1 MIKYRLICDG
11 EHEFDG
17 WFAGSA
23 AFDEQVEQGDIACPM
38 CGSCNVTKALMAPS
52 IVTSK
57 SKRSSGGAGPVV
69 GVEQV
74 QMFMSKVRAHVEANF
89 DYVGDQF
96 ADEARRIHY
105 GEASAREIYGEAT
118 LEEAHDLVEEGVS
131 VAPLPG
137 MNKRKAN

>member
-1 MIKYRLICDG
+1 MIKYRLICER

-23 AFDEQVEQGDIACPM
+23 AFDEQVAGGAVACPI
-38 CGSCNVTKALMAPS
+38 CDSHKVTKALMAPS
-52 IVTSK
+52 VVTSK
-57 SKRSSGGAGPVV
+57 KAKNSSTPDDAA
-69 GVEQV
+69 EQV
-74 QMFMSKVRAHVEANF
+74 HMFMSKVRAHVEAHF

-105 GEASAREIYGEAT
+105 GETEAREIYGETT
-118 LEEAHDLVEEGVS
+118 LDEAKELIEEGVS

-137 MNKRKAN
+137 PNKKKAN